1 MSPYTLTH
9 SSLWIRQ
16 IRQRASPF
24 GIGAYLQ
31 SYGATLITPSR
42 LTFLLNRLGTASSYI
57 IESLLHKTY
66 LLAAYAT
73 PNKQLV

>member
-1 MSPYTLTH
+1 MLPYTLTI

-24 GIGAYLQ
+24 GVGAYLQ
-31 SYGATLITPSR
+31 PYGATLITPSR
-42 LTFLLNRLGTASSYI
+42 LTFLYNYKLGTASSYI

-66 LLAAYAT
+66 LLAT
-73 PNKQLV
+73 LRHTQ